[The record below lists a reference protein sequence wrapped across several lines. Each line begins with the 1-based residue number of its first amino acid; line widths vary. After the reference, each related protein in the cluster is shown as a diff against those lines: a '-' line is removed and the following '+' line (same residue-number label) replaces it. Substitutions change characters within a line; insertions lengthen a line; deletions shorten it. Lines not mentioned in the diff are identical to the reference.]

1 MKHII
6 DEQIRLELGDD
17 YEKALKATR
26 KYISKVI
33 RNADAWGSS
42 SAAQIS
48 GEGGMNS
55 MMRNC
60 MLKIIETGNANNIE
74 EGLERYGREL
84 ASEYLS
90 GARNKNTV
98 SFNVLLDSTRGH
110 TSDQHLDGQRESLAT
125 PLPSSLVSEDSR
137 LEPTDQENEANTSE
151 GDDEEDDDLP
161 LSMVIK
167 TDEELELYEAIAAT
181 ASLKD
186 AAALI
191 GMDYDYAKKLNK
203 RVWSRAR
210 YHVGKRGYR
219 LAQVRS

>member
-6 DEQIRLELGDD
+6 DEQIQLELGDD
-17 YEKALKATR
+17 YPKALKATR

-33 RNADAWGSS
+33 QNADRWGSS
-42 SAAQIS
+42 SAAQVS

-60 MLKIIETGNANNIE
+60 LLHIVEQQNIE
-74 EGLERYGREL
+74 DGLERYGREL
-84 ASEYLS
+84 ASEYMS
-90 GARNKNTV
+90 GSRNKNTV
-98 SFNVLLDSTRGH
+98 SYEVLLDSTRGH
-110 TSDQHLDGQRESLAT
+110 TSDQYLDGQRESLRT
-125 PLPSSLVSEDSR
+125 PLPYASVSEDSR
-137 LEPTDQENEANTSE
+137 LEPTDEEN
-151 GDDEEDDDLP
+151 DDDLP

-167 TDEELELYEAIAAT
+167 NEEERELYEAIAAT

-186 AAALI
+186 AAELI
-191 GMDYDYAKKLNK
+191 GMDYDHAKVLNR
-203 RVWSRAR
+203 RVWARAR